1 MSDEATQPESNP
13 DGASPDEAIEAP
25 PTEKESPLWLWIMV
39 LFGTIAT
46 LAGAFWYLFMKAVPQ
61 SVVVKG
67 RPLRRGGSIALADPV
82 ETVDGEAA
90 AVWLDDARAEH
101 SSAAAFQRLALEL
114 MALGAPLDLVKDCQ
128 SAAADELRHTELC
141 LNEARK
147 LAGQEKLPAIG
158 GLPAATQ
165 SFGWRP
171 RIWRL
176 NELALDAIFDG
187 ALGEGVAA
195 ELAAQAAEKLE
206 EGERKESLRSIAAD
220 EKRHAELNLRIA
232 EFCLESGGEPLR
244 RSLRYALSALKKSR
258 LQPRSLSLSEE
269 ELVDS
274 GLWSGEQERE
284 IWNTRRAAL
293 VEGLGKRLAA

>member
-1 MSDEATQPESNP
+1 MSDDNAQSDAN
-13 DGASPDEAIEAP
+13 PDEAIEAP
-25 PTEKESPLWLWIMV
+25 PNEKESPLWLWILV
-39 LFGTIAT
+39 SLGTIAT
-46 LAGAFWYLFMKAVPQ
+46 LAGAFWYFFMKAVPQ

-67 RPLRRGGSIALADPV
+67 RPLRRGGSIALAGKVGTFDL
-82 ETVDGEAA
+82 EGEAA
-90 AVWLDDARAEH
+90 QAWLDDARAEH
-101 SSAAAFQRLALEL
+101 SSAAAFQRLSLEL
-114 MALGAPLDLVKDCQ
+114 MSLGAPLELVKDCQ

-141 LNEARK
+141 LAEARK
-147 LAGQEKLPAIG
+147 LASHEGTLAIG

-171 RIWRL
+171 RLWRL

-195 ELAAQAAEKLE
+195 ELAAQAAEKLV

-244 RSLRYALSALKKSR
+244 RSLRYALGVLAKSQ
-258 LQPRSLSLSEE
+258 LQPRASNLSDD

-274 GLWSGEQERE
+274 GLWSGEQELAT
-284 IWNTRRAAL
+284 WSARRAAL
-293 VEGLGKRLAA
+293 VERLGKRLAA

>member
-1 MSDEATQPESNP
+1 MSEDPM
-13 DGASPDEAIEAP
+13 SPGPAADDAMNEEITAP
-25 PTEKESPLWLWIMV
+25 PSEKGSPTWLWVSVII
-39 LFGTIAT
+39 FSA
-46 LAGAFWYLFMKAVPQ
+46 LALLGAAMTFIWWLTRPPLLR
-61 SVVVKG
+61 G
-67 RPLRRGGSIALADPV
+67 RPIRRRGKIALAEASDV
-82 ETVDGEAA
+82 FDHEGAA
-90 AVWLDDARAEH
+90 AWLDDARAEH

-114 MALGAPLDLVKDCQ
+114 MALGAPLELVKDCQ
-128 SAAADELRHTELC
+128 AAAADELHHTELC

-158 GLPAATQ
+158 GLSAATQ

-244 RSLRYALSALKKSR
+244 RSLRYALSALKRSHLESR
-258 LQPRSLSLSEE
+258 ALNLSEV
-269 ELVDS
+269 ELVDC
-274 GLWSGEQERE
+274 GLWSGEDEQAV
-284 IWNTRRAAL
+284 WTTRRDEL
-293 VEGLGKRLAA
+293 IERLGQRLAA